1 MSNTVIETAVSTNPD
16 PSNPRAEAGMKLS
29 PEGVIA
35 GLRTLRSQTDE
46 LTPLPKEQRQVV
58 KRRLRSLTKPVVDAS
73 ISVMGVLDLLSEAIG
88 QPLEEVRQLQD
99 DSVRWEA
106 VADEVRA
113 FLKSIE
119 SSNLVR
125 HQRLAFVATQ
135 AYTLGSQL
143 AKDPAKAVL
152 VPHVEE
158 VKRLKAISR
167 RKKTQTAPAPAPL
180 PVPSTAPKA

>member
-1 MSNTVIETAVSTNPD
+1 MNTTVNNTAVTPNPD
-16 PSNPRAEAGMKLS
+16 SPRIT

-35 GLRTLRSQTDE
+35 GMRALRSQMDE
-46 LTPLPKEQRQVV
+46 PAPLPKEQR
-58 KRRLRSLTKPVVDAS
+58 KRVRERLRSLPKPVVDAS
-73 ISVMGVLDLLSEAIG
+73 INVMGVLDLLSEAIG

-99 DSVRWEA
+99 DSLRWDA

-135 AYTLGSQL
+135 AYSLGSQL

-167 RKKTQTAPAPAPL
+167 RKKTQTAPAPAPV
-180 PVPSTAPKA
+180 PVPSTETKA

>member
-1 MSNTVIETAVSTNPD
+1 MSNTVNNTAVPTNAD
-16 PSNPRAEAGMKLS
+16 TTKLT

-35 GLRTLRSQTDE
+35 ELRTLRSRITDVA
-46 LTPLPKEQRQVV
+46 PLPKAQRRHVQQ
-58 KRRLRSLTKPVVDAS
+58 RLRMLPKPVIDAS
-73 ISVMGVLDLLSEAIG
+73 ISVMGVLDLLTEAIG

-99 DSVRWEA
+99 DSTRWAA

-119 SSNLVR
+119 SANLMR
-125 HQRLAFVATQ
+125 DQRLAFVATQ
-135 AYTLGSQL
+135 AYSLGSQL

-158 VKRLKAISR
+158 VKRLKALSR
-167 RKKTQTAPAPAPL
+167 RKKATQAAPAPPTSPAPAE
-180 PVPSTAPKA
+180 VPSTPSKA